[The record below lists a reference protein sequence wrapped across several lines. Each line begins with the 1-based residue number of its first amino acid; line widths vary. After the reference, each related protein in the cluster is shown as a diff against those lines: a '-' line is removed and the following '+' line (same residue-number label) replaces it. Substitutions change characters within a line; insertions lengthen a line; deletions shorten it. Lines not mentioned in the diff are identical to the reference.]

1 MLFIGKK
8 KTLLFSWMT
17 RTRLKS
23 ALIQFLAGRRL
34 RGIANS
40 CETRVST
47 KIGKGQ
53 TGWEQMHLDFAE
65 EMPRVIS

>member
-1 MLFIGKK
+1 MN
-8 KTLLFSWMT
+8 

-23 ALIQFLAGRRL
+23 ALIHFLVGKRL

-47 KIGKGQ
+47 KIGKVANW
-53 TGWEQMHLDFAE
+53 TGTNAFRLC
-65 EMPRVIS
+65 